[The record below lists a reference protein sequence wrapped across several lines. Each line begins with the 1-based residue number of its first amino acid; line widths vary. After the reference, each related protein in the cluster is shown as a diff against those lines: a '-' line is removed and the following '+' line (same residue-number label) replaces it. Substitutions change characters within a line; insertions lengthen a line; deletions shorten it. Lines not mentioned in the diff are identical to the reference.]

1 MLCFVVETATKGLYV
16 LCAGPLPPNPAELLG
31 SEQMRR
37 VLKTLEGTF
46 THVVIDSPPAS
57 VVTDAV
63 LLSTM
68 VDGVLL
74 VVRHG
79 ATSREVAK
87 RLRQVL
93 QDVNAK
99 VFGVVLNGVVAGS
112 HKSYFS
118 FYYKTP
124 YGQEGE
130 GGVAPAA

>member
-1 MLCFVVETATKGLYV
+1 
-16 LCAGPLPPNPAELLG
+16 
-31 SEQMRR
+31 MRR
-37 VLKTLEGTF
+37 VLRTLEGTF

-79 ATSREVAK
+79 STSREVAR

-99 VFGVVLNGVVAGS
+99 VFGVVLNGMVSGS

-124 YGQEGE
+124 YGQDRE